1 MLEEGLIEHNTSPF
15 SSLVLL
21 VTKKKKK
28 RWNVAILYQLHNL
41 NAITV
46 KDTFSIPIVDEL
58 LDKLYDNS

>member
-21 VTKKKKK
+21 VKKKKKK